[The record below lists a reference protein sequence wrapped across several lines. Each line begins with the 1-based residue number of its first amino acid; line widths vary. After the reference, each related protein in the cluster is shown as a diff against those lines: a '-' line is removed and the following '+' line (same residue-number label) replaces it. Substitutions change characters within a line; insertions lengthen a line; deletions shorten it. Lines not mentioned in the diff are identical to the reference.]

1 MIFIVPPHRIN
12 RPPWGQAGGKDKTMM
27 KQNRVAAI
35 EEAIAK
41 KEIANSGRWC
51 EVKIKKTGDIIQII
65 RLGYG
70 PMERPEWDAHKLVV
84 NGQELAGTEFRNLR
98 QVAAWIDERY

>member
-1 MIFIVPPHRIN
+1 MIITVPPHLTN
-12 RPPWGQAGGKDKTMM
+12 YRPEGKPGRRDNTMM